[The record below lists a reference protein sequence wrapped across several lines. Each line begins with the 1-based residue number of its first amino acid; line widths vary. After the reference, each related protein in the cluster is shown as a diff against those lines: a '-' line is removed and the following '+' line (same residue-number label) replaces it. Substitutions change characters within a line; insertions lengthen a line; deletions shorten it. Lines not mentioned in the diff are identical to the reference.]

1 MDKQPVAVK
10 LGGIYAVLRFDEVF
24 FWLSIFS
31 GCASHLVVHFGSL
44 YGTPSSNIKKKID
57 TEIHG
62 CFLFENDRT
71 NGLIT
76 NGGVSI

>member
-44 YGTPSSNIKKKID
+44 YGTPSSNIKKKSIRKSMD
-57 TEIHG
+57 
-62 CFLFENDRT
+62 
-71 NGLIT
+71 
-76 NGGVSI
+76 VSYSKMIEQMD